1 MTKEEEMN
9 AAEEARALSL
19 GSGLSHQVQ
28 LDNARKSKRWN
39 DAMQWFSDAIHTDS
53 QDTHRADDAEI
64 VERLR
69 GLGFPADRTATAYP
83 SSGLAN
89 RSSDFND
96 LKGRMGAAN
105 RTNTLENAGYPHWL
119 AQAQS
124 NVEAA
129 GYQAGSWA
137 LNNLTGEPEHYTEA
151 LADLQAN
158 LRGIQDD
165 PEGVQSV
172 DDIFK
177 QYADRTTPEAIERA
191 KLNERLQNIQDKYP
205 IFKNREGTPVRVE
218 YKNPKFPARGG
229 AAETYPPNER
239 DAEGNLINDSG
250 QWVIGID
257 NLDDPRIKGNLD
269 NLILGELLHTV
280 KGQDYYAG
288 REWDRMAKN
297 VMGMRDPE
305 QLKLDDAAYEKTI
318 AEHYDGDPSR
328 YSKDQWEN
336 AHRRDAYVRSVL
348 APDNNAERWTN
359 AEQEGYIKNHMEPFL
374 YDPSIRMLGAIK
386 GNSFS
391 EKAQS
396 AFHPMNRMAD
406 DPKFLSEAAKE
417 RTLTGDQQDLMR
429 KYFAKQTQAVEDER
443 GLARKFLAF

>member
-1 MTKEEEMN
+1 
-9 AAEEARALSL
+9 
-19 GSGLSHQVQ
+19 
-28 LDNARKSKRWN
+28 
-39 DAMQWFSDAIHTDS
+39 
-53 QDTHRADDAEI
+53 
-64 VERLR
+64 VERLK
-69 GLGFPADRTATAYP
+69 GLGFPADRTATVYP

-105 RTNTLENAGYPHWL
+105 RKNTLEAAGYPNWL

-124 NVEAA
+124 NIEAT
-129 GYQAGSWA
+129 GYQAGSWV

-158 LRGIQDD
+158 LRGIRDD

-172 DDIFK
+172 DDIFN
-177 QYADRTTPEAIERA
+177 QYADRTTPKAVERA
-191 KLNERLQNIQDKYP
+191 RLNERLQNIQDKYP
-205 IFKNREGTPVRVE
+205 LFKNRMGTPVRVE
-218 YKNPKFPARGG
+218 YQNPKFPARGG
-229 AAETYPPNER
+229 AAETYPPNEH
-239 DAEGNLINDSG
+239 DAEGNLVNDSD
-250 QWVIGID
+250 QWTIGID
-257 NLDDPRIKGNLD
+257 NLDDPRTKGNLD
-269 NLILGELLHTV
+269 NLILGELLHTI

-297 VMGMRDPE
+297 VMDMRDPE
-305 QLKLDDAAYEKTI
+305 QLKLDDTAYDKTI
-318 AEHYDGDPSR
+318 AEHYGGDPSR
-328 YSKDQWEN
+328 YSKDQWES

-374 YDPSIRMLGAIK
+374 YDPSIRMLGAVK
-386 GNSFS
+386 GDSFS

-396 AFHPMNRMAD
+396 VFHPMNSMAD
-406 DPKFLSEAAKE
+406 DPRFLSEVAQE

-429 KYFAKQTQAVEDER
+429 KYFAKQPQAAKDKR
-443 GLARKFLAF
+443 GLAREFLAF